1 MRITWIAVTIV
12 TAMAPFASARAQEPD
27 STWDDVLAPSPVAQ
41 SQSSSTTDVDV
52 NMNVTTP
59 AAPAAA
65 TAPGAAASATNET
78 HVVVNGNGA
87 TTTAIDASEEE
98 EDGDTIFLH
107 GFRLGYLYIFGLDTP
122 VSQENMQPYGER
134 YGIRSPHSF
143 MLGYEIAFRLIGHDW
158 LNMLLIANV
167 MIAGLEQSRF
177 FPSGNLLLGFEIAES
192 VQVGV
197 GVSLTPTKDDPAH
210 MIFAAGWT
218 PRVGSFYVPVHF
230 FFVPDINGH
239 HKLGA
244 TVGVNF
250 G

>member
-1 MRITWIAVTIV
+1 MGV
-12 TAMAPFASARAQEPD
+12 E
-27 STWDDVLAPSPVAQ
+27 
-41 SQSSSTTDVDV
+41 SSTSTSIDV
-52 NMNVTTP
+52 NMNLT
-59 AAPAAA
+59 APAPASSP
-65 TAPGAAASATNET
+65 APAPSSAPAREPELDPDR
-78 HVVVNGNGA
+78 A
-87 TTTAIDASEEE
+87 PAPEPD
-98 EDGDTIFLH
+98 DTIFLH

-122 VSQENMQPYGER
+122 VSEENTQPYGER

-143 MLGYEIAFRLIGHDW
+143 MLGYELAWRLIGHDW
-158 LNMLLIANV
+158 LNMLLIGNI

-177 FPSGNLLLGFEIAES
+177 FPSGNFLLGFEIAEAI
-192 VQVGV
+192 QFGV

-230 FFVPDINGH
+230 FFVPDIEGH

-250 G
+250 SG